1 MARKEGIYF
10 IFDIFN
16 FLFNCDWVMQNEN
29 VSAPQII
36 PVWVILKISFTAVL
50 CCIAWWMKIFF
61 PFRNNGRPNRLNNQ
75 ERSDNRINYDR
86 NNSANHNRTSPRHH
100 DNSQMSPTPYASR
113 NRGENNNHSHG
124 SSAPQQ
130 GHNNLDTNNSSIS
143 SRQSDGL
150 PPAQRCVNFSC
161 H

>member
-1 MARKEGIYF
+1 MCQLPRLLLYELSLKLVSQQFYLH
-10 IFDIFN
+10 
-16 FLFNCDWVMQNEN
+16 FLMDEN
-29 VSAPQII
+29 LFS
-36 PVWVILKISFTAVL
+36 
-50 CCIAWWMKIFF
+50 
-61 PFRNNGRPNRLNNQ
+61 FRNNGRPNRLNNQ
-75 ERSDNRINYDR
+75 ERSDNRMNYDR

-124 SSAPQQ
+124 SSAPPQ

-150 PPAQRCVNFSC
+150 PPAQRWVNFPC